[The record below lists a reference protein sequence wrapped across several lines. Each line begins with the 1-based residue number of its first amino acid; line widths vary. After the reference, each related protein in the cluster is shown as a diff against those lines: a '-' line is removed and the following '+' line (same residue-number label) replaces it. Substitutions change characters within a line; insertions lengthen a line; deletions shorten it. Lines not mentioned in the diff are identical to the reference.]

1 MAGAAALSEAI
12 AIGGGGAS
20 SGSSAAAL
28 ISSCAPILAP
38 GEEAPGDPGIFA
50 QAVNPAVSASIDTNI
65 LISLCDRLFVTVHPS
80 PRIRMPNGNAKRAVY
95 QVGPLYASLN
105 IPLSRAP
112 TTVFLVRETFVK
124 KPAVTWT
131 AGIKCLEE
139 RTDNKAPR
147 AEARCDYPET
157 HYTLR
162 KSHMCIITQHTA
174 YVNALFTI
182 LTCSTHI

>member
-1 MAGAAALSEAI
+1 M
-12 AIGGGGAS
+12 
-20 SGSSAAAL
+20 AL
-28 ISSCAPILAP
+28 ISSCAAILAP
-38 GEEAPGDPGIFA
+38 GEEAPVDPGIFA
-50 QAVNPAVSASIDTNI
+50 QAVNPTVSASIDTNI
-65 LISLCDRLFVTVHPS
+65 FISLCDRLFVTVHPS
-80 PRIRMPNGNAKRAVY
+80 PRTRMPSRNAKRAVY

-105 IPLSRAP
+105 IPLSRAQA
-112 TTVFLVRETFVK
+112 TVFLVREPSVK

-162 KSHMCIITQHTA
+162 KSYMCNITHQIA

-182 LTCSTHI
+182 LTCRTHI